1 MAKVKFQTT
10 KIGEVILEATT
21 QANGET
27 LIDSWSL
34 NQLAH
39 SKEMRELGFEV
50 VDYSFPFINAGSATC
65 ILKCRDK
72 DGFLPMAIGEAN
84 RGNLTNEI
92 SKSLPHTMAFKRA
105 LDRAIIEYL
114 GIGDGDRKRL
124 YSDTEIERIENTIIP
139 VDEIPYEAETSEE
152 NDVSEIPEE
161 IPEEI
166 SEPTTEPTP
175 EEEPE
180 EPSVE
185 KEEEPENP
193 ASSKKEN
200 ILNYEI
206 KSGTKK
212 GKKLRELLDDDSLL
226 KTFANPKEKNGKT
239 KYVVWLAENEPKT
252 EALIELKEK
261 ILELQKIEMGE
272 TN

>member
-1 MAKVKFQTT
+1 MAQQKFETT
-10 KIGEVILEATT
+10 KLGEIILEVTT
-21 QANGET
+21 QPDGQT

-34 NQLAH
+34 NQFAQ
-39 SKEMRELGFEV
+39 SEEMRKLGFEV
-50 VDYSFPFINAGSATC
+50 VDYDFPYINASAATC
-65 ILKCRDK
+65 VLKCRDK
-72 DGFLPMAIGEAN
+72 DGMLPMAIGEAN
-84 RGNLTNEI
+84 RGNLTNDL
-92 SKSLPHTMAFKRA
+92 SKNLPHTMAYKRA

-124 YSDTEIERIENTIIP
+124 YSDTEIERIEDTIIP
-139 VDEIPYEAETSEE
+139 VDEIPYESETSEE

-166 SEPTTEPTP
+166 SESITKPTP
-175 EEEPE
+175 EEETE

-185 KEEEPENP
+185 KEEKSENTT
-193 ASSKKEN
+193 SSKKEE
-200 ILNYEI
+200 LLDYEI
-206 KSGTKK
+206 KSGTKR
-212 GKKLRELLDDDSLL
+212 GKKIRELLDDDSLL

-252 EALIELKEK
+252 EGLVELKEK
-261 ILELQKIEMGE
+261 ILELQKIEMEE